1 MPKSA
6 RLFVVSGPSG
16 AGKGTLVGM
25 LRRVRPDLALS
36 VSATT
41 RGPRTGEKD
50 GVHYHFL
57 TDDEFDEHVA
67 AGGFLEWAEVH
78 NNKYGTLRSAVLD
91 ELEKGHSVILEID
104 PQGAYQVR
112 DAYDEAILI
121 FIEPPTLEELERR
134 LRTRATETEM
144 DISKRLLDAREELAC
159 IPDYDAVVVNDDV
172 DRSFQELCDVIE
184 RYETGEQDLCQ

>member
-41 RGPRTGEKD
+41 RGPRAGEKD

-57 TDDEFDEHVA
+57 TDEEFDDRVA
-67 AGGFLEWAEVH
+67 SGGFLEWAKVH
-78 NNKYGTLRSAVLD
+78 NNKYGTLRSAVLE
-91 ELEKGHSVILEID
+91 ELDRGHSVILEID

-112 DAYDEAILI
+112 DAYDGAILI

-134 LRTRATETEM
+134 LRARATETEE
-144 DISKRLLDAREELAC
+144 DISKRLADAREELAC

-184 RYETGEQDLCQ
+184 RYETGEQD